1 LHHPAG
7 ARYCAV
13 PRLEARVNKSELID
27 ALADHA
33 GLPKPEAGRAIDAL
47 FGPRGVIARA
57 LRGGQKVQ
65 ITGFGTFQVRARAA
79 RTGRDPRTGAPVA
92 IPAASIPA
100 FKPGQQLR
108 EAMGEPG

>member
-1 LHHPAG
+1 
-7 ARYCAV
+7 
-13 PRLEARVNKSELID
+13 VNKSELID
-27 ALADHA
+27 ALAEQA
-33 GLPKPEAGRAIDAL
+33 GLQKPEAGHAIEAL

-57 LRGGQKVQ
+57 LRAGQRVQ
-65 ITGFGTFQVRARAA
+65 VTGFGTFQVRARAA

-108 EAMGEPG
+108 DAMNEPR